1 MGNPYYD
8 EDGITI
14 YHGDCV
20 SWLPR
25 LGAYLT
31 PTLTL
36 TDPPY
41 GLNHPTDYA
50 SRGRSSLGV
59 KTDYA
64 PVRGDDKGPDA
75 AVLRWCLGAGPTI
88 LWGANHYA
96 DLLPVSKSWLVWDKR
111 VQEGKGVNDQADGE
125 LAWSNATKGVRIFR
139 HMWNGMWRDSER
151 GLHLHP
157 TQKPVELMRWC
168 IRKSGVTEGTVLDPY
183 MGAGPVAV
191 AAREAGLRY
200 VGIEI
205 EEQYCEI
212 AVQRLAQGVLSFD
225 YEKA

>member
-1 MGNPYYD
+1 MKPYYD

-14 YHGDCV
+14 YHGDCADVLPTIDPADV
-20 SWLPR
+20 SLI
-25 LGAYLT
+25 
-31 PTLTL
+31 L

-41 GLNHPTDYA
+41 GINHPTDYA
-50 SRGRSSLGV
+50 SRGRSSLGE

-64 PVRGDDKGPDA
+64 PVVGDDAGPDPQ
-75 AVLRWCLGAGPTI
+75 VVRWCLDTAPTI

-96 DLLPVSKSWLVWDKR
+96 DLLPISRSWLVWDKR
-111 VQEGKGVNDQADGE
+111 VREGVGVNDQADGE

-157 TQKPVELMRWC
+157 TQKPVALMRWC
-168 IRKSGVTEGTVLDPY
+168 LVKAKTTDGIVVDPY

-191 AAREAGLRY
+191 AAQEARLRY
-200 VGIEI
+200 VGFEI
-205 EEQYCEI
+205 DERYCEI
-212 AVQRLAQGVLSFD
+212 AADRLSQGVLALEHS
-225 YEKA
+225 